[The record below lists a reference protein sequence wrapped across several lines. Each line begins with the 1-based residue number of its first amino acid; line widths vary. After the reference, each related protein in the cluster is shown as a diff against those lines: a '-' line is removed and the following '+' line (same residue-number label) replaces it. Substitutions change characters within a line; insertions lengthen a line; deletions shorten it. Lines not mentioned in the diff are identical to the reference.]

1 MTVQVIFHLLISA
14 SRKKFAQIAKVF
26 SRRKRTSGRTLLPSG
41 GRDQLLI
48 SADPLIEDED
58 DERQAQVSME
68 DVSQYIY
75 SSVNMIYFCYCTGWI
90 TAKLHL
96 AG

>member
-1 MTVQVIFHLLISA
+1 MTHVLRHLGALDISSDVHITSWLLSAEMVLITHYLTTISA

-26 SRRKRTSGRTLLPSG
+26 SRRKRTSSRTLLPSV

-58 DERQAQVSME
+58 DERQT
-68 DVSQYIY
+68 QY
-75 SSVNMIYFCYCTGWI
+75 
-90 TAKLHL
+90 
-96 AG
+96 

>member
-1 MTVQVIFHLLISA
+1 MYLVISA

-48 SADPLIEDED
+48 STDPLIEDED
-58 DERQAQVSME
+58 DERQSQVS
-68 DVSQYIY
+68 VKNIFHQNY
-75 SSVNMIYFCYCTGWI
+75 SSVMIY
-90 TAKLHL
+90 L
-96 AG
+96 ANVK

>member
-1 MTVQVIFHLLISA
+1 MKIHLDHEANFFYFVISA

-58 DERQAQVSME
+58 DERQTQV
-68 DVSQYIY
+68 
-75 SSVNMIYFCYCTGWI
+75 
-90 TAKLHL
+90 
-96 AG
+96 

>member
-1 MTVQVIFHLLISA
+1 MQVIPYLIISA

-26 SRRKRTSGRTLLPSG
+26 SRRKRTSGRTLLPTG

-58 DERQAQVSME
+58 DERQVQVSKKGFPS
-68 DVSQYIY
+68 DLVL
-75 SSVNMIYFCYCTGWI
+75 
-90 TAKLHL
+90 KLRL
-96 AG
+96 IISC